1 MALKLLE
8 DRILSE
14 GTFLPGGVI
23 KVDSFLNHQMDP
35 ELIAVLGREI
45 ADKFREDGVT
55 KILTV
60 EASGIAIAI
69 MAGYFLKVPVVFAK
83 KSRSSN
89 LGKDGLYTARAHSFT
104 KNVDNTLVV
113 SAKFLKSEDRVLIVD
128 DFLAMGEAV
137 KALRDIVRQAGAE
150 LAGVGIAVEKDFQ
163 PGGKELRAEGI
174 KLVSL
179 AVVDVSDNGDIAFKA
194 YQ

>member
-1 MALKLLE
+1 MKLLE

-45 ADKFREDGVT
+45 ADKFREDRVT

-89 LGKDGLYTARAHSFT
+89 LGKDGLYTAMVHSFT

>member
-1 MALKLLE
+1 MKLLE

-45 ADKFREDGVT
+45 ADKFREDRVT

-69 MAGYFLKVPVVFAK
+69 MVGYFLKVPVVFAK

-89 LGKDGLYTARAHSFT
+89 LGKDGLYTAMAHSFT

-163 PGGKELRAEGI
+163 PGGKGVRAEGI

>member
-1 MALKLLE
+1 MKLLE

-45 ADKFREDGVT
+45 ADKFREDRVT

-69 MAGYFLKVPVVFAK
+69 MVGYFLKVPVVFAK

-89 LGKDGLYTARAHSFT
+89 LGKDGLYTAMAHSFT

-163 PGGKELRAEGI
+163 PGGKKLRAEGI

>member
-1 MALKLLE
+1 MKLLE

-35 ELIAVLGREI
+35 ELIAVLCREI
-45 ADKFREDGVT
+45 ADKFREDRVT

-89 LGKDGLYTARAHSFT
+89 LGKDGLYTAMAHSFT
-104 KNVDNTLVV
+104 KNADNTLVV

>member
-1 MALKLLE
+1 MKLLE

-35 ELIAVLGREI
+35 ELMAALGKEF
-45 ADKFREDGVT
+45 ADSFREDGVT

-69 MAGYFLKVPVVFAK
+69 MSGYFLKVPVVFAK

-113 SAKFLKSEDRVLIVD
+113 SAKFLKSEDRILIVD

-163 PGGKELRAEGI
+163 PGGKELRAEGV

-179 AVVDVSDNGDIAFKA
+179 AVVDVNDNGDIAFKA

>member
-1 MALKLLE
+1 MKLLE

-45 ADKFREDGVT
+45 ADKFREDRVT

-69 MAGYFLKVPVVFAK
+69 MPGYFLKVPVVFAK

-89 LGKDGLYTARAHSFT
+89 LGKDGLYTAMAHSFT

>member
-69 MAGYFLKVPVVFAK
+69 MAGYFLKVPVVFA
-83 KSRSSN
+83 
-89 LGKDGLYTARAHSFT
+89 
-104 KNVDNTLVV
+104 
-113 SAKFLKSEDRVLIVD
+113 I
-128 DFLAMGEAV
+128 
-137 KALRDIVRQAGAE
+137 
-150 LAGVGIAVEKDFQ
+150 
-163 PGGKELRAEGI
+163 
-174 KLVSL
+174 
-179 AVVDVSDNGDIAFKA
+179 
-194 YQ
+194 